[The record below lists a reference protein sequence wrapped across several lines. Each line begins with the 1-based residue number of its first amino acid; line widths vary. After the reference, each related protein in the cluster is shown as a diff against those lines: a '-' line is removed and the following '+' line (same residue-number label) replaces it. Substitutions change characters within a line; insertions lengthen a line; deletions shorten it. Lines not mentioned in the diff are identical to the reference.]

1 VGEASYRIARGGA
14 AVVRVPLR
22 GARQGDVVA
31 VAAQHDAQGRPR
43 TTTARLKLVRN

>member
-1 VGEASYRIARGGA
+1 
-14 AVVRVPLR
+14 VVRVPLR